1 VLAPL
6 EALPLG
12 LAQPGLGLNQGI
24 DGFNA
29 AVLRSQPDQAPNEIA
44 QMRRRFVARPHR
56 GSGVRNLLRR
66 AGCGQFFGDVV
77 EVDLEV
83 MGQEVDRRAL
93 TSRKFDGDPNYPPS
107 KASS

>member
-1 VLAPL
+1 MLLGLGRLDAGDHRMLAPL
-6 EALPLG
+6 QALPLG

-29 AVLRSQPDQAPNEIA
+29 AVMRSQPDQAPYEIA
-44 QMRRRFVARPHR
+44 QVRRRFLARPQR

-66 AGCGQFFGDVV
+66 AGRGQFFGDVV

-83 MGQEVDRRAL
+83 MGQEVDR
-93 TSRKFDGDPNYPPS
+93 
-107 KASS
+107 